1 VHSYGSNELH
11 RYHIG
16 DKKWHKLDSSTDVT
30 GVVPGV
36 RRLMG
41 FTAHCA
47 SLWVTFGR
55 GTRNRA
61 AGAPAAVPDD
71 NMCGDAFRFEIS
83 TRRWSTLS
91 SVSTAR
97 FELSLTALG
106 SMLFAFGGRRSV
118 YDSADKGSGEMLT
131 LDVGDP
137 VNVWATLGSQGDIP
151 APRENAGL
159 ATVGGKLVLFG
170 GRGWD
175 FFNDIHLLRPSTSTW
190 TKVAAFTG
198 QAPSGRRSFGNLS
211 SVALASSLEA
221 RVAGRTINYFALR
234 WRRSLMKLALVSR
247 PAQPPPR
254 PTVNRHLP
262 QQANCQH
269 PHLLA
274 PRPRPPRP
282 RPRQQTSCQHSQL
295 LTTRPHPP
303 W

>member
-1 VHSYGSNELH
+1 MSSSVHSYGSNELH

-159 ATVGGKLVLFG
+159 ATVGGKHKHRYHIGDKKWHKLDSSTDVTGVVPGARRRRRLL
-170 GRGWD
+170 
-175 FFNDIHLLRPSTSTW
+175 LLR
-190 TKVAAFTG
+190 
-198 QAPSGRRSFGNLS
+198 L
-211 SVALASSLEA
+211 
-221 RVAGRTINYFALR
+221 
-234 WRRSLMKLALVSR
+234 WR
-247 PAQPPPR
+247 PG
-254 PTVNRHLP
+254 
-262 QQANCQH
+262 
-269 PHLLA
+269 
-274 PRPRPPRP
+274 
-282 RPRQQTSCQHSQL
+282 
-295 LTTRPHPP
+295 
-303 W
+303 